1 MKNFFFSF
9 QFTPYVILFIERDGS
24 TYLSSLL
31 SSHPHIEAVYERF
44 AVLKQKKASATEQLT
59 WARKFWTP
67 KIINSFSA
75 RGFKTK
81 LVDVFNI
88 EGFSKLCL
96 EKNVKIIHMSR
107 ENRVKAVISKINA
120 KRLYDKSGYWNLYN
134 EENRV
139 PATRFEPD
147 EVNTLLKEREA
158 LDQGLQTYVDQ
169 LSLPTIKVTYEKLM
183 KNRDQTLHEI
193 FNFLNVQ
200 PRPVETKTI
209 KHTSD
214 NLQDVILNFDELR
227 KKYSGTMY
235 FDMFNQSNHEDN
247 Q

>member
-1 MKNFFFSF
+1 MKQFFFSF

-44 AVLKQKKASATEQLT
+44 AVLKQKNADASEQLT
-59 WARKFWTP
+59 WAKKFWSP
-67 KIINSFSA
+67 RIINSFSA

-81 LVDVFNI
+81 LIDVFDI
-88 EGFSKLCL
+88 EGFSKLCR

-120 KRLYDKSGYWNLYN
+120 KRLYDKSGYWNLYK
-134 EENRV
+134 EEHRV

-147 EVNTLLKEREA
+147 EVEILLQEREK
-158 LDQGLQTYVDQ
+158 LDQELQTFVEQ
-169 LSLPTIKVTYEKLM
+169 LNLPTIKVTYENLM
-183 KNRDQTLHEI
+183 SDRDKTLLEI
-193 FNFLNVQ
+193 FNFLKVQ
-200 PRPVETKTI
+200 VKPVETKTI

-214 NLQDVILNFDELR
+214 NLQDVILNFEEL
-227 KKYSGTMY
+227 KQNYSGTVY
-235 FDMFNQSNHEDN
+235 FEMFNETN
-247 Q
+247 QKEK